1 LKFNLF
7 LSGNISGRA
16 FKFLGLIVISALLC
30 ACSPRYLIVQGVG
43 DELASQGQ
51 EVEDDLELARE
62 ASAFYL
68 KFSESVLRQS
78 PGNLKLAEAVAS
90 GFTQYS
96 FAFVSFE
103 ADRNEAKDIK
113 VAQKLRERAAR
124 LYLRAHRHAMAALEQ
139 RKPGFLKALSSP
151 DPKNWPRLD
160 DEEIGVAYWAAAS
173 WGGFISLS
181 KDDPNIVAD
190 LPLAVRLAHLAWEKS
205 PNYGEGALASLMGS
219 FETSRPGGA
228 REQALIYFDQ
238 AIAASVGK
246 SAGPFVAK
254 AEGIALPAGD
264 RVAFEALLHQALA
277 ASDSRRDLQN
287 EVMRERAQW
296 LLETA
301 GDLF

>member
-1 LKFNLF
+1 MIFNLF
-7 LSGNISGRA
+7 RSRNIAGSA
-16 FKFLGLIVISALLC
+16 FKFLGFVFIPILLC
-30 ACSPRYLIVQGVG
+30 ACSPRYLIVRGVG

-51 EVEDDLELARE
+51 AIEDDLELARE

-78 PGNLKLAEAVAS
+78 PDNLKLAEAVAS
-90 GFTQYS
+90 GFTQYA

-103 ADRNEAKDIK
+103 ADKSEAKDSK

-124 LYLRAHRHAMAALEQ
+124 LYLRAHRHAMTALEQ
-139 RKPGFLKALSSP
+139 HKPGFLKALSGP
-151 DPKNWPRLD
+151 EPKNWPRLVD
-160 DEEIGVAYWAAAS
+160 DEIAVAYWAAAS
-173 WGGFISLS
+173 WGGLISLS
-181 KDDPNIVAD
+181 KDDPDRVAD

-219 FETSRPGGA
+219 FETSRPGGS
-228 REQALIYFDQ
+228 RDLALIYFDQ
-238 AIAASVGK
+238 AIAASAGN

-264 RVAFEALLHQALA
+264 RVAFEALLQQALL
-277 ASDSRRDLQN
+277 ASDARRDLQN